1 MSVANDE
8 WPAILT
14 PDQRPRVFVSS
25 TLEELGAE
33 RRAARAAIEQL
44 RLAPVMFESGAR
56 PHPPQDVYRAYL
68 AQSDIFVGI
77 YWQRYGWV
85 GPGMTISGLED
96 ELRLAAGMPRLL
108 YVKVPAPGVEPGLS
122 RMLAA
127 IRAEGATSYKRF
139 TDAGELRELIASD
152 LAMMLA
158 ERFSGPDR
166 TASWPAIPS
175 PVSALVGRDAD
186 VAEVTRM
193 LTAPGTRLVVLTG
206 AGGAGKTRLA
216 LAVAEQTREQWAD
229 GAAFV
234 DLSPVTDPQLVPDAI
249 ASALGLVG
257 QGRERPLDTLQRRLA
272 GRNMLLV
279 LDNFEQVL
287 GAAPAVADLL
297 QRAPE
302 LRVLV
307 TSRVVLRL
315 RGEQDWRVD
324 PLGVPPPGST
334 LAVLAEAPA
343 VRLFADRA
351 RDVQP
356 GFTLTSHNAAAV
368 AELCRRLDGL
378 PLALELAAASMRL
391 LTPDQILARMPGQLE
406 HPGAVA
412 DLPGRQQTLTSTIQ
426 WSYDLLLA
434 PGQQML
440 ARLSV
445 FAAPFTAAA
454 AEAVGGQEDR
464 DAVQDLA
471 ALLDNSMVSPAGRPD
486 GERAFR
492 LLGPI
497 RRFAAA
503 QLADPGQTLS
513 RLERYLLGVL
523 EDASPHYGSHD
534 RDMRRLD
541 SEQPNL
547 RAVLAWIADAR
558 RPPDQLVRALGDVW
572 VWLLVRGH
580 LRQSAPLWQQILTLL
595 AHDPPGGD
603 RMARA
608 WLLAG
613 GWMNQGEFTKAIDTV
628 DEVVPDGRRAERSS
642 RIALLLMARAIARAD
657 TAHDQARA
665 DLAEALEVARAAGD
679 QLVLGYIQTH
689 YGARLGLDG
698 DLDQARALHEEAA
711 TIARSVGDENLRAE
725 THYVLAIDAMAVSD
739 TESATPQLAAAIR
752 HYRNIDH
759 LEGLTR
765 CVAALS
771 ELALQRGDP
780 HLAARL
786 IGSTAAVRD
795 RFGLK
800 PWPSVTQA
808 EHRTTQ
814 RATALLPD
822 GEYAAQLAAGRSQ
835 TIDDALTAALPIL
848 QDQQQAERSRASGPR
863 FQQAVSAPG
872 ARWELKQ
879 S

>member
-1 MSVANDE
+1 MPVADGGSR
-8 WPAILT
+8 WSGIRT
-14 PDQRPRVFVSS
+14 PDQRLRVFVSS
-25 TLEELGAE
+25 TLEELAAE

-56 PHPPQDVYRAYL
+56 AHPPQEVYRAYL
-68 AQSDIFVGI
+68 AQSDIFIGI

-108 YVKVPAPGVEPGLS
+108 YVKVPAPGLEPGLS
-122 RMLAA
+122 QMLEA
-127 IRAEGATSYKRF
+127 IRAEGATAYKRF
-139 TDAGELRELIASD
+139 TSARELRGLIASD

-158 ERFSGPDR
+158 ERFGGPDR
-166 TASWPAIPS
+166 AARWPAVPS

-193 LTAPGTRLVVLTG
+193 LTAPEGRLVVLTG

-216 LAVAEQTREQWAD
+216 LAVAERTGRQWPE
-229 GAAFV
+229 GTAFV
-234 DLSPVTDPQLVPDAI
+234 DLSAVTDPQLVPDAI
-249 ASALGLVG
+249 AAALGLVG

-272 GRNMLLV
+272 GRRMLLV

-297 QRAPE
+297 QRVPG

-315 RGEQDWRVD
+315 RGEQEWRVD

-343 VRLFADRA
+343 VRLFVDRA

-356 GFTLTSHNAAAV
+356 GFMLTSQNAAAV

-391 LTPDQILARMPGQLE
+391 LTPDQILARLPGQLE

-426 WSYDLLLA
+426 WSYDLLPA
-434 PGQQML
+434 PAQQML

-454 AEAVGGQEDR
+454 AEQVAGPDAG

-471 ALLDNSMVSPAGRPD
+471 TLLDHSMISPADRAD
-486 GERAFR
+486 GQRAFR
-492 LLGPI
+492 LLDPI

-503 QLADPGQTLS
+503 QLTDPSQTLS
-513 RLERYLLGVL
+513 HLERYLLGVL
-523 EDASPHYGSHD
+523 DDASLQHGSTD
-534 RDMRRLD
+534 QDMRRLD

-547 RAVLAWIADAR
+547 QAVLSWITRDQ
-558 RPPDQLVRALGDVW
+558 RPPGQLPRALGDVW

-580 LRQSAPLWQQILTLL
+580 LRQSATLWQQIVPLL
-595 AHDPPGGD
+595 AQDPPGGD
-603 RMARA
+603 RTARA
-608 WLLAG
+608 WLLAY
-613 GWMNQGEFTKAIDTV
+613 GWMNQGDFTNAATLV
-628 DEVVPDGRRAERSS
+628 DEVLPDARRVEKPS
-642 RIALLLMARAIARAD
+642 RTALLLMVRGMSQLSTARSLARADFAEALAIARDAGD
-657 TAHDQARA
+657 PLVAAV
-665 DLAEALEVARAAGD
+665 ALE
-679 QLVLGYIQTH
+679 H
-689 YGARLGLDG
+689 YGAVLCLDG
-698 DLDQARALHEEAA
+698 DLDQARALHQEML
-711 TIARSVGDENLRAE
+711 TIARSLDDENLRAE
-725 THYVLAIDAMAVSD
+725 AHYVLAVDAIAAGD
-739 TESATPQLAAAIR
+739 AGSAAPQLAAAVR
-752 HYRNIDH
+752 HYRNLDH

-771 ELALQRGDP
+771 ELALKRGDP
-780 HLAARL
+780 DLAARL
-786 IGSTAAVRD
+786 IGTAAAVRD
-795 RFGLK
+795 SFGGSGLR
-800 PWPSVTQA
+800 PWPWAAQA
-808 EHRTTQ
+808 EQPTIE
-814 RATALLPD
+814 RAAALLPG

-835 TIDDALTAALPIL
+835 TIDEALTAALPIL
-848 QDQQQAERSRASGPR
+848 EDRQPAA
-863 FQQAVSAPG
+863 A
-872 ARWELKQ
+872 
-879 S
+879 